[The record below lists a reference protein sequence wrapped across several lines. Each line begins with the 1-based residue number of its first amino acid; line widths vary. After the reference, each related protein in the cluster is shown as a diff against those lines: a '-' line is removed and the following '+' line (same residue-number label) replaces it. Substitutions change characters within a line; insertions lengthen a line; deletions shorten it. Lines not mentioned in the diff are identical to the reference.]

1 MKETDVKAVAID
13 DSQRDGGA
21 WVGSGDAGRRL
32 GLSPNTLAE
41 WRCEQRINQPP
52 FAKFGKAVRYRLAD
66 LDAWAAAQVVKPMQ
80 LTT

>member
-1 MKETDVKAVAID
+1 MKETDAKAVSID
-13 DSQRDGGA
+13 DTQCDPGA
-21 WVGSGDAGRRL
+21 WVGSEDAGRRL

-41 WRCEQRINQPP
+41 WRCERRKNQPP

-66 LDAWAAAQVVKPMQ
+66 LDAWAASQVVKPLR